1 MSIVQLTR
9 GHMSFDAE
17 WAQHKAAVLARQ
29 SPDMR
34 LNHVPADA
42 GGSGSPAG
50 SLVAGAQSINGNAN
64 LLIEIAAL
72 LHEGRPDGDASTM
85 ARAPRAHADVS
96 AEALRFA
103 RFADDQFKD
112 TISLFAALATKLKTT
127 GTNFAQVDDGTAR
140 SFLDQLL
147 DGGQYLTPP
156 PS

>member
-1 MSIVQLTR
+1 
-9 GHMSFDAE
+9 MSFDAE
-17 WAQHKAAVLARQ
+17 WAQHKAAVLAQ
-29 SPDMR
+29 QPSPAMR

-42 GGSGSPAG
+42 GVPGSPAG
-50 SLVAGAQSINGNAN
+50 SLLAGAQSINGNAN

-112 TISLFAALATKLKTT
+112 TINLFAALATKLKTT
-127 GTNFAQVDDGTAR
+127 GTGFAQVDDGTAR
-140 SFLDQLL
+140 SFLDGVL
-147 DGGQYLTPP
+147 DGGRYVRPE
-156 PS
+156 SK

>member
-1 MSIVQLTR
+1 
-9 GHMSFDAE
+9 MSFDAE
-17 WAQHKAAVLARQ
+17 WAQHKAAALAQ
-29 SPDMR
+29 QPSPAMR
-34 LNHVPADA
+34 LNHVPAEA
-42 GGSGSPAG
+42 GSPAG

-112 TISLFAALATKLKTT
+112 TINLFAALATKLKTT
-127 GTNFAQVDDGTAR
+127 GTSFAQVDDGTAR
-140 SFLDQLL
+140 SFLDGIL
-147 DGGQYLTPP
+147 DGGQYVKPE
-156 PS
+156 SK

>member
-1 MSIVQLTR
+1 
-9 GHMSFDAE
+9 MSFDAE
-17 WAQHKAAVLARQ
+17 WAQHKAAALAQQ
-29 SPDMR
+29 SSPAMR

-42 GGSGSPAG
+42 STAGSPAG

-112 TISLFAALATKLKTT
+112 TINLFAALATKLKTT
-127 GTNFAQVDDGTAR
+127 GTSFAQVDDGTAL
-140 SFLDQLL
+140 SFLNGVL
-147 DGGQYLTPP
+147 DGGQYVKPE
-156 PS
+156 SK

>member
-1 MSIVQLTR
+1 
-9 GHMSFDAE
+9 MSFDAE
-17 WAQHKAAVLARQ
+17 WARHKAAVLAQQ
-29 SPDMR
+29 SPAMR
-34 LNHVPADA
+34 LNHAPADA
-42 GGSGSPAG
+42 STPGTPGSPAG

-112 TISLFAALATKLKTT
+112 TINLFAALATKLKTT

-140 SFLDQLL
+140 NFLNGIL
-147 DGGQYLTPP
+147 DGGQYVKPE
-156 PS
+156 SK